1 MAEDPVPAHDIA
13 EHENTYA
20 AFLTGVVAA
29 ILAAAFALAALINFA
44 FGESMST
51 VLGWATMLA
60 GTAAITIDI
69 RSGKRNWLFS
79 LAALVVLGLI
89 TAVNV
94 S

>member
-13 EHENTYA
+13 EHESTYA
-20 AFLTGVVAA
+20 AFLTGVVIA
-29 ILAAAFALAALINFA
+29 ILGAAFVLVALVNFA

-51 VLGWATMLA
+51 VLGWVTILA
-60 GTAAITIDI
+60 GTAAITIDV
-69 RSGKRNWLFS
+69 RSGKRSWLFS
-79 LAALVVLGLI
+79 LAALAVLGLI